1 MCTGV
6 MQVDYGVLAA
16 CFEVHGQDY
25 SCSIVQ
31 LFEPMD
37 SFGTPLSNDY
47 DCPLLSLSSLFRCV
61 FSTFIMQS
69 VSIMH
74 ECTPTC
80 VVKQVNSAMQVERH
94 SIISP
99 KYVFVHDFCNCL
111 YSYIACTLVTEFHD
125 FLNSRYMMKT
135 WQG

>member
-6 MQVDYGVLAA
+6 MQVDYGA

-25 SCSIVQ
+25 SCSIVR
-31 LFEPMD
+31 
-37 SFGTPLSNDY
+37 TPLSNDY

-61 FSTFIMQS
+61 FSTSIMQS

-99 KYVFVHDFCNCL
+99 KYLFVHDFCVFVYCMHSCN
-111 YSYIACTLVTEFHD
+111 
-125 FLNSRYMMKT
+125 
-135 WQG
+135 